1 MAFTVPAA
9 VNYPSPLNAVPL
21 DWLTPPVEGAKGI
34 QCSIIWN
41 AAGAGA
47 NKSVYLN
54 LQNNATLN
62 FSKVR
67 ALVFDN
73 SENGSDVQVI
83 FPDTETTVSIP
94 AYTPYAVIPVFTNQ
108 TQFYITSPNALA
120 TDVTNFMVMN
130 TLPPPIA
137 VPTTQEQNFENSGRV
152 NVSVSGNA
160 VLLAAGVSGTLESVY
175 INGIGLGIVGTAWSL
190 DFSLVDGTGTTIFS
204 GTQGGSAGANQPFT
218 MADLGDIRVR
228 FSQGL
233 KMVWSTFGTPD
244 SVFIAA
250 NVYYRTP

>member
-41 AAGAGA
+41 VAGAGA

-73 SENGSDVQVI
+73 SRNGSDVQVI

-94 AYTPYAVIPVFTNQ
+94 SYSPYAVIPVFTNQ

-137 VPTTQEQNFENSGRV
+137 VPTTQEQNFFNTNQI
-152 NVSVSGNA
+152 NVVGAGSQQ
-160 VLLAAGVSGTLESVY
+160 LIAANINGTLEAANISGYLDGGGLSPSVD
-175 INGIGLGIVGTAWSL
+175 V
-190 DFSLVDGTGTTIFS
+190 SLVDGTGAILFHGTASVQSDGVENVTYLNLSDLRLRFS
-204 GTQGGSAGANQPFT
+204 G
-218 MADLGDIRVR
+218 
-228 FSQGL
+228 GL
-233 KMVWSTFGTPD
+233 SLVWTNIGVPA
-244 SVFIAA
+244 VAWVIP
-250 NVYYRTP
+250 NLYYRTP